1 MSRITTTRFVE
12 KKRAGERIAVLTAY
26 DYPGA
31 LLADAVGVDAIL
43 VGDSCATTVMG
54 LPDTL
59 GISMDA
65 MVHHTAMVSRAA
77 KQALIVADMPF
88 LSYQVSVEEA
98 VRNAGRL
105 ITEGGAQAVKLEGG
119 VVKWGAQLKAI
130 LDAGIPVMGHL
141 GLTPQSVHQL
151 GGYGVQA
158 ADDEAAERLTR
169 DAAALQDAGCFS
181 VVLEKIP
188 AALAAK
194 VSQQLQVPTIGIGAG
209 PDCDGQVMV
218 MHDILGIGIRARHVK
233 VYADAKA
240 LMKTA
245 FEEYVNEVRSGAFPG
260 PDRGY

>member
-1 MSRITTTRFVE
+1 MSRITTTGIVA

-31 LLADAVGVDAIL
+31 LLADAAGVDAIL

-77 KQALIVADMPF
+77 KQALIIADLPF
-88 LSYQVSVEEA
+88 LSYQISVEEA

-119 VVKWGAQLKAI
+119 MDKWGAQIRAI
-130 LDAGIPVMGHL
+130 LDAGIPIMGHL

-158 ADDEAAERLTR
+158 SDELSANMLQQAAIDLEK
-169 DAAALQDAGCFS
+169 AGCFS
-181 VVLEKIP
+181 LVLEKIP
-188 AALAAK
+188 AALAGK
-194 VSQQLQVPTIGIGAG
+194 VSNDLNIPTIGIGAG